1 MGLLSGVA
9 ITVAVMFGM
18 IALFINVIM
27 VLSVRNMAQ
36 PDGLLEV
43 IEHGPT
49 VLAEGL
55 EYAERHRW
63 ATDHGFTPDL
73 VADFRGAM
81 GGQVIVI
88 GVWRNFAEKTYLS
101 TYNTPQK
108 MCCEFITI
116 LDRDASL
123 TTTNTRDSVLM
134 PSGHGRFIQ
143 AFDGANLDAL
153 LRRHQEGL
161 DHLSLTQHLEPI
173 NRSETTDLLIL
184 ESLHHQ
190 TTYVQSLPLW
200 QLRGA
205 WWYWGRRNL
214 LNNKSIAERYPRG

>member
-1 MGLLSGVA
+1 MGLLIGAATTLAA
-9 ITVAVMFGM
+9 IFAVM
-18 IALFINVIM
+18 ALFINVIV
-27 VLSVRNMAQ
+27 VLSVRKMAQ

-43 IEHGPT
+43 IEHGTT

-55 EYAERHRW
+55 EYADRHRW
-63 ATDHGFTPDL
+63 AEDHGFAPDL

-81 GGQVIVI
+81 GGQIIVI
-88 GVWRNFAEKTYLS
+88 GVWRNFAQKTYLS

-116 LDRDASL
+116 LDRDAAL

-134 PSGHGRFIQ
+134 PSGPGRYIQ
-143 AFDGANLDAL
+143 AFDGANLDDL

-161 DHLSLTQHLEPI
+161 AHLSLTQHLEAV
-173 NRSETTDLLIL
+173 NRSETTDILIL
-184 ESLHHQ
+184 ESIRHQ
-190 TTYVQSLPLW
+190 MAYIQTLPLW